1 MIETVNAI
9 AIDMYEENFCTC
21 NEKEQ
26 ESVLEEFAYQLMND
40 NLEI

>member
-9 AIDMYEENFCTC
+9 AIDMYEENFCAC

-26 ESVLEEFAYQLMND
+26 ESVLEEFAYKLMND
-40 NLEI
+40 EI